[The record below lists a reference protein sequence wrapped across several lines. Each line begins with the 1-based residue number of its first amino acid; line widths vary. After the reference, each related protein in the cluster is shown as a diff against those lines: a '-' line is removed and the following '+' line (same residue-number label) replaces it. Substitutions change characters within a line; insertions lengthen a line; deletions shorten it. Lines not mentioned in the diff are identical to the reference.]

1 MQRQHCHSE
10 EIGRS
15 TKNLYKSIRRQILDC
30 TSFVFFLLA
39 RHSPSAAFG
48 SQGKRFLTALRLSFS
63 SLLGIIRKRS
73 LLSLRS
79 SIHFVQN
86 DKVGLS
92 RWDDRSRSGRTI
104 CCRRCSALRAVRAA
118 ASRSGGPQ
126 ACPAGCARHSVRG
139 DCINIRSKT
148 IVPHPPLHSSERLL
162 YSACYG
168 LPHRVVG
175 SLGQRRRSRLC
186 VGFFVLCVGAFERCP
201 VASRCG
207 HGGSVVQLQPFVRLS
222 RALRPSICSCF

>member
-1 MQRQHCHSE
+1 MSARTEMTQCKDSIVILRRSE
-10 EIGRS
+10 D
-15 TKNLYKSIRRQILDC
+15 RRRICMLTIQMFDC

-39 RHSPSAAFG
+39 RHSPQAAFG
-48 SQGKRFLTALRLSFS
+48 SQGKRFFTSFRMTKG
-63 SLLGIIRKRS
+63 LGFGRS
-73 LLSLRS
+73 LRGTPGDSRMFAGLR
-79 SIHFVQN
+79 
-86 DKVGLS
+86 GA
-92 RWDDRSRSGRTI
+92 R
-104 CCRRCSALRAVRAA
+104 LR
-118 ASRSGGPQ
+118 
-126 ACPAGCARHSVRG
+126 PARLFEPHDAMAIVA
-139 DCINIRSKT
+139 KT
-148 IVPHPPLHSSERLL
+148 IVPHPPRHSSERLL

-207 HGGSVVQLQPFVRLS
+207 HGGSVVRLQPFVRFS